1 MDTSGG
7 NVLRIIAHGMFKRKL
22 TRSISQKNP
31 ISWEKRRPIGPKGT
45 NNRVLD
51 PQKSY

>member
-31 ISWEKRRPIGPKGT
+31 ISWEKRRPIGPK
-45 NNRVLD
+45 RISSRASD
-51 PQKSY
+51 P